1 MPKYN
6 AGQIK
11 VLEGIVES
19 FIKNVVKSAGNAPDG
34 ATPAEVFSDSVRVM
48 EMPKII
54 AARIAFNRGAAD
66 PDKRA
71 KQILKYCSSVLPAM
85 QRSFGDD
92 LLIDALPADARKQ
105 EIAEI
110 CRENGATGIAA
121 LVDEAVKRDA
131 VAAEMQNQ
139 LKKQGGQRRR

>member
-19 FIKNVVKSAGNAPDG
+19 FIKNVVKSAGNASDG

-66 PDKRA
+66 PDKRV

-92 LLIDALPADARKQ
+92 LLIDALPADARTQ
-105 EIAEI
+105 EIANI

-131 VAAEMQNQ
+131 AADMQNQ
-139 LKKQGGQRRR
+139 PKKQGGQRRR